1 MLLSET
7 WPYKSVFCISCIPR
21 GLLIYNARSI
31 YILHVRR
38 RKPPLRIL
46 LASLGLIISFT
57 NCLHAS
63 ENTGPLTIEMPDP
76 NIRIT
81 IPGMPNIDMGVH
93 PMNEHKPYFR
103 LRGSSDKTSVSIIT
117 PKIDVAVTP
126 MSCATAVANVV
137 LSLHKVTR
145 EQLFLGR
152 ADEQTFLIIYG
163 LPMEKSVLLNTHIV
177 SSDEAIQCIEAHV
190 SKISTSDSDIEPWFN
205 GFGESKI
212 EHF

>member
-1 MLLSET
+1 M
-7 WPYKSVFCISCIPR
+7 
-21 GLLIYNARSI
+21 
-31 YILHVRR
+31 RR
-38 RKPPLRIL
+38 RKPPLRKL
-46 LASLGLIISFT
+46 LASLGLIVSFT

-81 IPGMPNIDMGVH
+81 IPGMPKIDMSVH

-103 LRGSSDKTSVSIIT
+103 LRGSSGKTSVSIIT
-117 PKIDVAVTP
+117 PKIDTAMTP
-126 MSCATAVANVV
+126 MTCATAVANAV
-137 LSLHKVTR
+137 LAQHGVTR
-145 EQLFLGR
+145 DQLFLGR
-152 ADEQTFLIIYG
+152 ANEQTFLIIYG
-163 LPMEKSVLLNTHIV
+163 LPMEKSVLLNTHLV

-212 EHF
+212 ENF